1 MFTVSHDKNGVLWQG
16 LKVWRS
22 YACYAWL
29 DFGFFSVDFSRLP
42 KELDGKLSLTI
53 YFWKWIFTFVQN

>member
-22 YACYAWL
+22 YACIWF

-42 KELDGKLSLTI
+42 KELDSKLSLTI